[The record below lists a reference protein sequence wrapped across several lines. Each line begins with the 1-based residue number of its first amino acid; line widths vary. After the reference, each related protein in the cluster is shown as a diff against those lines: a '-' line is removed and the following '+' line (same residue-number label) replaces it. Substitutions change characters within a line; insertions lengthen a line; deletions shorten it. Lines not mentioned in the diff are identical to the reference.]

1 MNIRKK
7 LTIVVLLFLSAQV
20 KAVGLYDA
28 TYENNQLL
36 IPVLKAGEEVY
47 EVTMVLDQGYSS
59 SNPKCA
65 EICFRLTSAQDIT
78 NISTSAYSIYDE
90 LTSVLMINNLWYQ
103 GKAYEI
109 SLKFVDET
117 GGAYYFALETAKEQL
132 TYPLFRTSYE
142 NKNHL
147 NVPTQSIPIHWT
159 KGGIYFAN
167 DNAYGFADFFQDG
180 TLSFFKA
187 QLTYSPARPTSEITP
202 SLLSFWR
209 INSDGERIEDNLGL
223 LSESDS
229 VGCTHPRKAVIAD
242 FNNDMKPDIWLA
254 CSGYDAPPFTRE
266 NQSLLLSQN
275 SGVYKTLEIQ
285 NSNYYAHGA
294 AAADINDDGWTD
306 ILNVGGSAFF
316 YINNGDG
323 TFSEDRTR
331 ILNAS
336 QKDDD
341 YVTGELV
348 DVNDD
353 GFVDIVLGGGGFNEA
368 VSPVKIIYN
377 DGNGV
382 FAEEVTLPVS
392 EDDYNLTLDL
402 LVEQG
407 FAYLLQ
413 TRTAPFNYKGSSV
426 KKVNLETMEYE
437 VIFKSED
444 KSGYNTIVESQHN
457 PYINGIPPTDVSLPN
472 WIDWIVPYRNRIVSP
487 SIVYA
492 LDVPL

>member
-1 MNIRKK
+1 MNIQKK
-7 LTIVVLLFLSAQV
+7 LTIAVLFFLSTQV

-28 TYENNQLL
+28 VYENNELL
-36 IPVLKAGEEVY
+36 IPVLKAGKEVY
-47 EVTMVLDQGYSS
+47 EVTMVLDQDYSS

-65 EICFRLTSAQDIT
+65 EICFRLTSAQNIT

-103 GKAYEI
+103 GKAHEI
-109 SLKFVDET
+109 SLKLVGGT
-117 GGAYYFALETAKEQL
+117 GGAYYFALEAAKEHL

-142 NKNHL
+142 NKNHH

-167 DNAYGFADFFQDG
+167 NIAYGFADFFQDG

-187 QLTYSPARPTSEITP
+187 QITYRPTNPISEMTP

-209 INSDGERIEDNLGL
+209 KNSDGEWIENSSDL

-229 VGCTHPRKAVIAD
+229 TGCFHPRKALIAD
-242 FNNDMKPDIWLA
+242 FNNDKKPDIWLA
-254 CSGYDAPPFTRE
+254 CSGYDEIPFPRE

-275 SGVYKTLEIQ
+275 SGVYKTLEIP

-294 AAADINDDGWTD
+294 AAADINDDGWID
-306 ILNVGGSAFF
+306 ILNVGDSAFF

-331 ILNAS
+331 IQKAS
-336 QKDDD
+336 LKGDN
-341 YVTGELV
+341 YITGELV

-353 GFVDIVLGGGGFNEA
+353 GFVDIVLGGGGDTEA
-368 VSPVKIIYN
+368 ESPVKIIYN
-377 DGNGV
+377 DGNGE
-382 FAEEVTLPVS
+382 FSGGVTLPVS
-392 EDDYNLTLDL
+392 EDDYNLVHDL
-402 LVEQG
+402 VVEQG
-407 FAYLLQ
+407 YLYLLQ
-413 TRTAPFNYKGSSV
+413 TRVDPPNEGSSV
-426 KKVNLETMEYE
+426 KKVNLKTMEYE
-437 VIFKSED
+437 VLFQLGKLE
-444 KSGYNTIVESQHN
+444 YNTIVESKHN
-457 PYINGIPPTDVSLPN
+457 PYINGIPPNDVAFSS

>member
-1 MNIRKK
+1 MSMQKK
-7 LTIVVLLFLSAQV
+7 FTIAVLFFISTQV

-28 TYENNQLL
+28 VYENNQLL
-36 IPVLKAGEEVY
+36 IPALKAGVEIYKVA
-47 EVTMVLDQGYSS
+47 MVLDQKNAS

-65 EICFRLTSAQDIT
+65 EICFRLTSAQNMT
-78 NISTSAYSIYDE
+78 NISTSVYSIYDE
-90 LTSVLMINNLWYQ
+90 LTSVLTINNLWYQ
-103 GKAYEI
+103 GKAYRI
-109 SLKFVDET
+109 SLLLVDEI

-167 DNAYGFADFFQDG
+167 DVAYGFADFFQDG

-209 INSDGERIEDNLGL
+209 INSDGEWIEDNLGL

-242 FNNDMKPDIWLA
+242 FNNDRKPDIWLA

-266 NQSLLLSQN
+266 NQSLLLSQS
-275 SGVYKTLEIQ
+275 SGVYKTLEIS
-285 NSNYYAHGA
+285 NSNYYAHAA

-306 ILNVGGSAFF
+306 VLNVGGSAFF
-316 YINNGDG
+316 YLNNGDG
-323 TFSEDRTR
+323 TFSEDKTR

-336 QKDDD
+336 QKYDD
-341 YVTGELV
+341 YLTGELV

-377 DGNGV
+377 DGNGI

-402 LVEQG
+402 FVEQG

-413 TRTAPFNYKGSSV
+413 TRTSPFNYKGSSV

-457 PYINGIPPTDVSLPN
+457 PYINGIPPTDVSLPS
-472 WIDWIVPYRNRIVSP
+472 WIDWIVPYRNRVVSP